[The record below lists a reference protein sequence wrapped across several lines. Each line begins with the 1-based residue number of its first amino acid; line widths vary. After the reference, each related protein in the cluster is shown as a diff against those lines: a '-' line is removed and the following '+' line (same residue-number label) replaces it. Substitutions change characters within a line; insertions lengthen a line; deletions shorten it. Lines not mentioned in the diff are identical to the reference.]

1 MTSTHDAQRERMS
14 ALKTMLEERRRE
26 IQDKLRSIR
35 QTMDDQS
42 SVVRDTEEQS
52 VNDFVHEMDLAL
64 LEMKADTLSRIDDA
78 LRRLANGSYGVCEE
92 CGQEIPEPRL
102 KALPFATR
110 CREDQEREEERVA
123 QERSTE
129 VGRVLPSIA

>member
-1 MTSTHDAQRERMS
+1 MS
-14 ALKTMLEERRRE
+14 ALKSMLEERRRE

-78 LRRLANGSYGVCEE
+78 LRRLASGTYGVCEE
-92 CGQEIPEPRL
+92 CGQEIPAPRL

-123 QERSTE
+123 QERAGE
-129 VGRVLPSIA
+129 VGRVLPSLA